1 MKGYSAAIDAALD
14 GRAGLEGGVM
24 GAQTTFLPSEG
35 CSAQTWLVTTRAGAV
50 VRIWAESASRA
61 AYKARRSGL
70 TVRDVSPATP
80 GLFDAPA
87 GR

>member
-1 MKGYSAAIDAALD
+1 
-14 GRAGLEGGVM
+14 M

-50 VRIWAESASRA
+50 VRIWAESAARA

-70 TVRDVSPATP
+70 TVRDVSPATL